1 MTYREKYGKSRKPL
15 GQWYRDNW
23 GRLGVEVYPVNKK
36 RMIVYP
42 LQLVSKCS
50 VKQKNNN
57 SHLKNISNIYVYKI
71 I

>member
-1 MTYREKYGKSRKPL
+1 MGSRENLWDSGIEITEV
-15 GQWYRDNW
+15 GW
-23 GRLGVEVYPVNKK
+23 GLRFTQLIKK